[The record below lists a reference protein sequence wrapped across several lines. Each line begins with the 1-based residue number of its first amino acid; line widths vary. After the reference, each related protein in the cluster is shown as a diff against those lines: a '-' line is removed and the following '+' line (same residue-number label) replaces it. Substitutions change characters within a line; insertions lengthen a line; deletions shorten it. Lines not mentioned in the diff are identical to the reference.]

1 MPIVRLPGGQVRDEI
16 RQPLY
21 DTFDLAAAVS
31 PSGQIVQFFQSV
43 TLAGGAPKSLAL
55 TNLRQPS
62 QLQTAVS
69 FRTQGLC
76 MDAINRVSANV
87 GVLPVIMD
95 QSSLQL
101 TVGEKIYW
109 QGPVL
114 FGCGRISAD
123 LGGSTTAIYQQYG
136 WQAIQPVLF
145 QGAHVIDINPLQNF
159 SVAMVT
165 DILSAT
171 DITAATPAANSFVRF
186 RMSLKGLLRRP
197 VQ

>member
-21 DTFDLAAAVS
+21 DSFDLAAGVS
-31 PSGQIVQFFQSV
+31 PSGQVVQFFSSITGK
-43 TLAGGAPKSLAL
+43 TLAQ

-76 MDAINRVSANV
+76 MDAINRSQANV

-101 TVGEKIYW
+101 TIGEKIYW

-114 FGCGRISAD
+114 FGCGRLWASLA
-123 LGGSTTAIYQQYG
+123 GSTTLAYQQYG

-159 SVAMVT
+159 SVAFVT
-165 DILSAT
+165 DTLSAA
-171 DITAATPAANSFVRF
+171 DATAATPAANTFVRF